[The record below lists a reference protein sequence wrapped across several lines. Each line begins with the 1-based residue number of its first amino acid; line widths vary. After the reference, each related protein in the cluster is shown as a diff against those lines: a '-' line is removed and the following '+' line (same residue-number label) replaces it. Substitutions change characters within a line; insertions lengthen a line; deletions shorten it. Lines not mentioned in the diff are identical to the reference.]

1 MCEVRDA
8 LSRSVRC
15 GERERSPRDKT
26 DSSGEYVKFSK
37 DQFWLE
43 PPSEK
48 LRKQLEEELKLS
60 GSNLKSHA
68 WYHGPIPLEVSESLV
83 VNHGDFLLRDSQSCQ
98 GDFLLTCHWEQK
110 TLHFVIRKTLVQ
122 SSETYTRVQY
132 SLEDEAFDSLP
143 ALVHFYVGS
152 KAALT
157 GWSEAQIHQPLN
169 RTLPLSYLQTAFCT
183 AVSPP
188 SSHREGRVGPKSPS
202 SLHHRES
209 DVHGE
214 QDDRPLLTAAE
225 FSTVYN
231 SESHTILNSFF
242 IFVAMLTEET
252 QTIK

>member
-1 MCEVRDA
+1 MLHEG
-8 LSRSVRC
+8 SSVC
-15 GERERSPRDKT
+15 SLICWVFVSDCAP
-26 DSSGEYVKFSK
+26 VMPFKFSK

-68 WYHGPIPLEVSESLV
+68 WYHGPIPWEVSESLV
-83 VNHGDFLLRDSQSCQ
+83 VNHGDFLLRDSQSCL

-122 SSETYTRVQY
+122 SSEAYTRVQY

-157 GWSEAQIHQPLN
+157 GWSEAQIQQPLN

-188 SSHREGRVGPKSPS
+188 SSHREGRVCPKSPS
-202 SLHHRES
+202 SLHHR
-209 DVHGE
+209 E

-231 SESHTILNSFF
+231 SESHTIINSFF
-242 IFVAMLTEET
+242 IFVAMPET
-252 QTIK
+252 QPIK